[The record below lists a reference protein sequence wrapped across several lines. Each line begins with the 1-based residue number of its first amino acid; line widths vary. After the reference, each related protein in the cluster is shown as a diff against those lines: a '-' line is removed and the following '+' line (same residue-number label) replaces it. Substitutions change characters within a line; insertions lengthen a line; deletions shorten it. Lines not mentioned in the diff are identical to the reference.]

1 MHAHAYQVSQQHWK
15 QTKTRCERLIIE
27 DLIHILKVRVCVCV
41 CMPQEGRGNT
51 AQTWAAGVDYSR
63 KTVFVGLLHHDVM
76 CLCSYYHPKWAPVS
90 TYITIITTGWSAC
103 NICWNAW
110 SKHWWRAPFYL
121 ATHSASFGCC
131 EGHMLNRLMRGHK
144 LKISHRQ

>member
-1 MHAHAYQVSQQHWK
+1 MRMPIRSSQQHWK

-27 DLIHILKVRVCVCV
+27 DLIHILKVRVCVCHRKAGETLPRPEQQGWTIAGRRSLLV
-41 CMPQEGRGNT
+41 CSTMMSCR
-51 AQTWAAGVDYSR
+51 
-63 KTVFVGLLHHDVM
+63 

-90 TYITIITTGWSAC
+90 TYITIITTGWSVC
-103 NICWNAW
+103 NICWNAR

-144 LKISHRQ
+144 LKISYRQ